1 MIFSHCYFV
10 FALAAVTV
18 SAADAQSSDP
28 DPIRLTI
35 DLSEHPAFA
44 SASMDPVK
52 IHVDTQPSAPIAVIK
67 YGLQWSFEVKT
78 GMTVTDVSG
87 ERTGV
92 VEAFVGDFGKRSF
105 VLPGVSD
112 KEPQFKKG
120 EWPFTWISWY
130 RIRWNDTSGITEYSR
145 FSFVT
150 PEQQTYTQALDKI
163 CATDYELSEVE
174 TDYLLLLKNTQKRN
188 FLIQL

>member
-18 SAADAQSSDP
+18 SAADTQSSDT

-44 SASMDPVK
+44 SASMPVK
-52 IHVDTQPSAPIAVIK
+52 IHMDTQPSAPIAVIK
-67 YGLQWSFEVKT
+67 YGLQGWFEVKI

-92 VEAFVGDFGKRSF
+92 VQAFVGDFGGPH
-105 VLPGVSD
+105 VLSGSSD
-112 KEPQFKKG
+112 KEPHFRKR
-120 EWPFTWISWY
+120 EWPYTLITWY
-130 RIRWNDTSGITEYSR
+130 RIQWNDTSGITEYPR

-163 CATDYELSEVE
+163 CAKDYELSEVE
-174 TDYLLLLKNTQKRN
+174 TDYPLLLKNTQKRN